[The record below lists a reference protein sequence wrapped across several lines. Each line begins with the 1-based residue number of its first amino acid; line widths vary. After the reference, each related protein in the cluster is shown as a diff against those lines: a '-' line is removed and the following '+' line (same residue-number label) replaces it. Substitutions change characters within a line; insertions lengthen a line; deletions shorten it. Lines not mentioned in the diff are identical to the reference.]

1 MKPYMARK
9 LPFEKEIDYNRIA
22 KKLIAASSSV
32 SKLDGMLE
40 EENISRELF
49 INPLTKKEAVL
60 SSQIEGTQATLTE
73 ILELEADVGKTD
85 SKNK

>member
-40 EENISRELF
+40 E
-49 INPLTKKEAVL
+49 
-60 SSQIEGTQATLTE
+60 
-73 ILELEADVGKTD
+73 
-85 SKNK
+85 